1 MEIVSIFYGNFR
13 ENREPLSD
21 SGFQTLDHHSEKYDI
36 VTNYII
42 FDIFIEFLC
51 KLDLANCSCN
61 YILYP
66 IYSDLEPCFIKIF
79 PGPRRALDP
88 RPWAKPS
95 IV

>member
-1 MEIVSIFYGNFR
+1 MLQNVSIFYGN
-13 ENREPLSD
+13 LSD
-21 SGFQTLDHHSEKYDI
+21 SGFRTLDHHSEKYDI
-36 VTNYII
+36 VTNYIF
-42 FDIFIEFLC
+42 FDIFIEFLW

-61 YILYP
+61 YISDP
-66 IYSDLEPCFIKIF
+66 IYNDLESYFIKKF